1 MKSPDPKRALLVTV
15 FFLLLGLVSAA
26 QKSRF
31 IYIQSEGNHPFSVK
45 LGGKLFASSEAGYL
59 ILSRLDAGSYELFFG
74 FPKNEWPVQKVTCAV
89 KEENAG
95 YQLRYFGSKGWGLVN
110 LQTAAILFMQPEQGP
125 APEALTETASD
136 SFALVLA
143 SVVGDNSILQRRQP
157 TGKDSI
163 ARLSSVNRTTIAPAE
178 EASVTK
184 KSVIEKGA
192 ALRKIDEE
200 KQADGLR
207 IRYIDG
213 RGETADT
220 VLVLIP
226 FSAPIITKA
235 DSLSLQ
241 KPGPQPVGIQ
251 TREEASRFIGM
262 KVPDAEAP
270 ADSIRGV
277 TDTLPAAAIK
287 TVKTRP
293 PCKQAATEKDF
304 LSLRKQMSAATSD
317 SGRVTAALKRFR
329 YMCYSTEQIRNLGS
343 LFLTDEGKYKLY
355 VAAYPFVADL
365 DLFGT
370 LGSELKDAYYS
381 SRFRAMLTR

>member
-15 FFLLLGLVSAA
+15 FFLLLSLVSAA

-59 ILSRLDAGSYELFFG
+59 ILSRLDAGNYELFFG

-110 LQTAAILFMQPEQGP
+110 LQTAAILFMQPEGRP
-125 APEALTETASD
+125 APDALTEPVSD

-143 SVVGDNSILQRRQP
+143 SVVGDNSILQRQQP
-157 TGKDSI
+157 AVKDSI
-163 ARLSSVNRTTIAPAE
+163 ARPSSANLTTTVPTE
-178 EASVTK
+178 KPSVTK
-184 KSVIEKGA
+184 KSDIVKEA

-213 RGETADT
+213 KGETADT

-226 FSAPIITKA
+226 FSASKIVKA

-241 KPGPQPVGIQ
+241 KPGPQPIATQ
-251 TREEASRFIGM
+251 TREETPRFIGM
-262 KVPDAEAP
+262 KVPDSHVS
-270 ADSIRGV
+270 ADSMSGA
-277 TDTLPAAAIK
+277 TDTLPGAV
-287 TVKTRP
+287 VKKVTPRP
-293 PCKQAATEKDF
+293 PCKQVATEKDF
-304 LSLRKQMSAATSD
+304 LNLRKQMSAAESD
-317 SGRVTAALKRFR
+317 SGKVTAALKWFR
-329 YMCYSTEQIRNLGS
+329 STCYSTEQIRNLGS

-370 LGSELKDAYYS
+370 LGSELKDAYYI